1 MHIESPPILTIGCV
15 WTFLE
20 FGISMML
27 NSSPILLT
35 KGAVIKEK
43 KEQKIIF
50 IKAILNPL
58 NIESLQLNLIILIYG
73 KKFSQHSL

>member
-1 MHIESPPILTIGCV
+1 MNIESPPILTMGYV

-20 FGISMML
+20 SGISMIL
-27 NSSPILLT
+27 NFSPMLLT

-43 KEQKIIF
+43 KVQKMIF
-50 IKAILNPL
+50 KKAILNPL

-73 KKFSQHSL
+73 KKISQ

>member
-1 MHIESPPILTIGCV
+1 MNIERPPTLTIGYV

-20 FGISMML
+20 SGISMIL
-27 NSSPILLT
+27 NFSPMLLT

-43 KEQKIIF
+43 KVQKMIF
-50 IKAILNPL
+50 KKAILNPL

-73 KKFSQHSL
+73 KKISQ